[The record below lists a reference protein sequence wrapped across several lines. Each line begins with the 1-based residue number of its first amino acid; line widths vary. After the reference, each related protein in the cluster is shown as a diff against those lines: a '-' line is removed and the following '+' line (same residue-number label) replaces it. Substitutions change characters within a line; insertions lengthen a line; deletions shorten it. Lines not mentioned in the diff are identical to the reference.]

1 MKPSSRLP
9 LRKRYRSDLRAV
21 VGSSATAY
29 GYTLT
34 VWSAG
39 MVLSHAYGPPS
50 PPLIFAFF
58 GGAVLAFAV
67 VGALAF
73 RGRDGSPWRRIEP
86 RRVVG
91 QLPPPLGGFGGRSR
105 LASLRL
111 RAELPG
117 VAPGR
122 VRGDNPVP
130 RGRGG
135 REYRRGPESRLRP
148 VKPIERPQKRGGHR
162 QLAAR

>member
-39 MVLSHAYGPPS
+39 MVLSHAYGLPS

-67 VGALAF
+67 VGTLAF
-73 RGRDGSPWRRIEP
+73 GGVTARPGGGSSHAALWGSFHLLSVGLAVGAVWLVSAYAPSFPGWP
-86 RRVVG
+86 LGAFVATTLYLAVVG
-91 QLPPPLGGFGGRSR
+91 
-105 LASLRL
+105 
-111 RAELPG
+111 AE
-117 VAPGR
+117 
-122 VRGDNPVP
+122 NT
-130 RGRGG
+130 
-135 REYRRGPESRLRP
+135 
-148 VKPIERPQKRGGHR
+148 
-162 QLAAR
+162 AADLKADSDR